1 MPKRAAVVDSRL
13 SAVRAPMAL
22 QFSAAILAVRGRF
35 LSVFLSTKPSPAGG
49 SLDGGNRC
57 VAENDLCRL
66 IRHIPRAYKNIFS
79 ASMSINALQFDRF
92 GAKLWIDHANWLM
105 RRSPAVALQLFRTKS
120 PDHLIAEAAAPER
133 QMKRTLTAFDLTCI
147 GIGAVIGTGIFALI
161 GTAIAGQTFPTRL
174 ETPVLNFIQA
184 WLSGAD
190 VVLGRAGAGPAVAV
204 SLFVAAL
211 ACGFAALCYAELA
224 SMIPVSGSAY
234 TYSYAT
240 LGEIVAWIIGWD
252 LILEYAV
259 GNMAVAVGWSGYFVK
274 LCGSLFG
281 LKFPLWAVTDYR
293 TAGDLVKNGSD
304 ALKDFSSTTLPVIAG
319 HPIALNFPA
328 LLIVAMVTA
337 LLIYGI
343 RESAKTNTW
352 IVITKVAVVIFF
364 ISFGAFMVH
373 PTNWHPYVPNG
384 FTGVMSGAAIIFFAF
399 IGFDAV
405 STTAEETKNPRRDMP
420 IGIIAS
426 LIICTLLYVLMGTVL
441 TGIKR
446 YSVYLGDPAAAA
458 TAFASQPWAEA
469 LVSAGALAGMTSVL
483 LVFQLGQPRIFMA
496 MARDGLLPQYFAK
509 IHPRFRT
516 PYVTTI
522 WTGVVVGGVA
532 MLADIGSLSDLT
544 NIGTLFA
551 FILVCVGVVVL
562 RRTDAGRPRPFRVP
576 LVPLF
581 PIVGVIFCFVLM
593 LSLPVLTWIRFV
605 VWLVIGLLI
614 YFLYS
619 VRHSKL
625 RRGIDVGPTEDIPPP
640 LVKT

>member
-1 MPKRAAVVDSRL
+1 MRSLQSYADTVSPRKRPKNSCSNCVFLAPQTSPESRIVWSL
-13 SAVRAPMAL
+13 TAHRRRAPNS
-22 QFSAAILAVRGRF
+22 Q
-35 LSVFLSTKPSPAGG
+35 
-49 SLDGGNRC
+49 
-57 VAENDLCRL
+57 
-66 IRHIPRAYKNIFS
+66 PRE
-79 ASMSINALQFDRF
+79 
-92 GAKLWIDHANWLM
+92 
-105 RRSPAVALQLFRTKS
+105 AVALNLFRTKS
-120 PDHLIAEAAAPER
+120 PEHLMAEAAAPER
-133 QMKRTLTAFDLTCI
+133 QLKRTLGPLDLTAI
-147 GIGAVIGTGIFALI
+147 GIGAIIGAGIFALT
-161 GTAIAGQTFPTRL
+161 GTAAAGQVFSSRL
-174 ETPVLNFIQA
+174 ETPVINFIQA
-184 WLSGAD
+184 WMSGAN
-190 VVLGRAGAGPAVAV
+190 VVFGRAGAGPAIAASFIVAGI
-204 SLFVAAL
+204 

-259 GNMAVAVGWSGYFVK
+259 GNMAVAVGWSGHFDK

-281 LKFPLWAVTDYR
+281 LKFPIWAVNDYR
-293 TAGDLVKNGSD
+293 TASDLIAKGGDT
-304 ALKDFSSTTLPVIAG
+304 LKDFSSTTLPTIAG

-328 LLIVAMVTA
+328 LVIVAAVTV
-337 LLIYGI
+337 LLVYGI
-343 RESAKTNTW
+343 RESAKTNTM
-352 IVITKVAVVIFF
+352 IVIIKVAVVVFF

-384 FTGVMSGAAIIFFAF
+384 FAGVMSGAAIIFFAF

-441 TGIKR
+441 AGIKK
-446 YSVYLGDPAAAA
+446 YTVYLGDPAAAA
-458 TAFASQPWAEA
+458 TAFASKPWAEA
-469 LVSAGALAGMTSVL
+469 LISAGALAGMTSVL

-509 IHPRFRT
+509 IHHRFRT
-516 PYVTTI
+516 PYITTI
-522 WTGVVVGGVA
+522 WTGVAVGGVA
-532 MLADIGSLSDLT
+532 MLTDIGSLADLT

-551 FILVCVGVVVL
+551 FVLVCLGVNVL
-562 RRTDAGRPRPFRVP
+562 RRVNPERPRPFRVP
-576 LVPLF
+576 FVPIF
-581 PIVGVIFCFVLM
+581 PIVGVFMCLALM
-593 LSLPVLTWIRFV
+593 LSLPVMTWIRFV
-605 VWLVIGLLI
+605 VWLGIGLLI

-640 LVKT
+640 LIKT

>member
-1 MPKRAAVVDSRL
+1 M
-13 SAVRAPMAL
+13 
-22 QFSAAILAVRGRF
+22 
-35 LSVFLSTKPSPAGG
+35 
-49 SLDGGNRC
+49 
-57 VAENDLCRL
+57 
-66 IRHIPRAYKNIFS
+66 
-79 ASMSINALQFDRF
+79 
-92 GAKLWIDHANWLM
+92 
-105 RRSPAVALQLFRTKS
+105 
-120 PDHLIAEAAAPER
+120 AEAAAPER
-133 QMKRTLTAFDLTCI
+133 QLKRALGPFALTCI
-147 GIGAVIGTGIFALI
+147 GIGAIIGTGIFALA
-161 GTAIAGQTFPTRL
+161 GTAAAGEQAHAIGSIWK
-174 ETPVLNFIQA
+174 TPVLNFIQSWITHA
-184 WLSGAD
+184 PL
-190 VVLGRAGAGPAVAV
+190 VFGRPGAGPAVMLSFV
-204 SLFVAAL
+204 VAAI
-211 ACGFAALCYAELA
+211 ACAFAAFCYAELA

-293 TAGDLVKNGSD
+293 TAGDLIKNNSD

-319 HPIALNFPA
+319 HPIALNLPA
-328 LLIVAMVTA
+328 LLIVAFVTA

-441 TGIKR
+441 AGIKK
-446 YSVYLGDPAAAA
+446 YTVYLGDPAAAA
-458 TAFASQPWAEA
+458 TAFASKPWAEA
-469 LVSAGALAGMTSVL
+469 LISAGALAGMTSVL

-496 MARDGLLPQYFAK
+496 MARDGLLPQYFAR

-522 WTGVVVGGVA
+522 WTGVVVAGVA
-532 MLADIGSLSDLT
+532 MVTNIGELADLT

-551 FILVCVGVVVL
+551 FILVCLGVNVL
-562 RRTDAGRPRPFRVP
+562 RRVDPERPRPFRVP
-576 LVPLF
+576 FVPVF
-581 PIVGVIFCFVLM
+581 PILGIFMCLALM
-593 LSLPVLTWIRFV
+593 LSLPVMTWIRFV
-605 VWLVIGLLI
+605 VWLGIGLLI

-625 RRGIDVGPTEDIPPP
+625 RRGMDAGITEDVPPP
-640 LVKT
+640 LIKT